1 MITIWGIGIS
11 LLFLVC
17 YLGQSVSSGMEGSR
31 AKLLQWACWLVA
43 SGTMLSCYLLTRS
56 FTQ

>member
-11 LLFLVC
+11 LVFLLC
-17 YLGQSVSSGMEGSR
+17 YLGQSVSSGMEGRR

-43 SGTMLSCYLLTRS
+43 SAAMLFCYLLTRS
-56 FTQ
+56 IAQ

>member
-11 LLFLVC
+11 LVFLLC
-17 YLGQSVSSGMEGSR
+17 YFGQSVSSGMEGRR
-31 AKLLQWACWLVA
+31 AKLLQWGCWLVA
-43 SGTMLSCYLLTRS
+43 SSTMLFCYLLTRS

>member
-11 LLFLVC
+11 LVFLLC
-17 YLGQSVSSGMEGSR
+17 YLGQSVSSGMEGRR

-43 SGTMLSCYLLTRS
+43 GSAMLTCYLLTRS